1 MVSTTGNELE
11 ADSRLFST
19 YAIGYKGKTAKNDT
33 KKTNTTKKRTNKTS
47 GKSPKAGDA
56 GMLGLWV
63 TMAGASATG
72 LGALVLMGKKQ
83 KHNRSENRKA
93 WC

>member
-47 GKSPKAGDA
+47 GKSPKTGDA

-63 TMAGASATG
+63 TMKTIPPG
-72 LGALVLMGKKQ
+72 LRLRGLVAIHSTPL
-83 KHNRSENRKA
+83 
-93 WC
+93 